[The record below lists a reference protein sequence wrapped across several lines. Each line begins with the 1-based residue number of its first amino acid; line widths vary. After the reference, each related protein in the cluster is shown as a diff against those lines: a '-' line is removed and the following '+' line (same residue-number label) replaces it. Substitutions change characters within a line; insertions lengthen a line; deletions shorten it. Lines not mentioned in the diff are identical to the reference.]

1 MTSTAPVPLPT
12 TEAMRR
18 PLRTVIGADTF
29 PPHNNGTSRFA
40 ARPAE
45 GLARRGHD
53 VQVRC
58 LSTRNRSTVE
68 DKGSVTLDR
77 TASWGTPPHPTFRV
91 ASGSAGRDRMAVPAR
106 RCRGAHRAPAPH
118 LPAGSEARSRMGA
131 AGRGLIAGHAVTRT
145 LDRFEGL
152 YREAVARTPLS

>member
-1 MTSTAPVPLPT
+1 MTATAPVPLPA
-12 TEAMRR
+12 TEATRR
-18 PLRTVIGADTF
+18 QLRTLISADT
-29 PPHNNGTSRFA
+29 PPPDINGASHFA

-45 GLARRGHD
+45 GLARRGYD

-58 LSTRNRSTVE
+58 LSARDRSTVE
-68 DKGSVTLDR
+68 DKGSVTLHR
-77 TASWGTPPHPTFRV
+77 TASWGTPLHPTFRA
-91 ASGSAGRDRMAVPAR
+91 ASGSAGRDRMAVRAR